1 MKKIE
6 AIIRQSR
13 FEDVK
18 QALNNLGI
26 DAFTVCDVRGG
37 VLGASQKVGLPVPG
51 L

>member
-6 AIIRQSR
+6 AIIRPSQ

-26 DAFTVCDVRGG
+26 DAFTICDVRGG
-37 VLGASQKVGLPVPG
+37 VLGASANVDLPVPC